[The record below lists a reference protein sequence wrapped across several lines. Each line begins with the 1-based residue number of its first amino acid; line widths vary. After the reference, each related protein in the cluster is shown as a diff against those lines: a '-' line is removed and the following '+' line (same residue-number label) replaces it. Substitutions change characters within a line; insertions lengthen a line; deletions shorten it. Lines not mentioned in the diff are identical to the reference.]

1 MDFNDGQFPLAL
13 YLVKILRIKIINMKT
28 KLVNLSVA
36 LLISQLMMAQ
46 FHIGVKAGANI
57 TKVDGKSFKEQFEYG
72 YNVGGFAEI
81 KLSDK
86 FSFQPE
92 VLFNQYTSTLDS
104 SYKSIYENV
113 ITSDQSKVKLNYLT
127 IPLLL
132 DYKFLGPIHLQAG
145 PQFGILM
152 NQDKNFLQNGEAAFK
167 SGDFSMALGAQV
179 KIAQFRFTGRYLIG
193 LNNIND
199 IDNQDKWTNQVI
211 QLSVGIAL

>member
-1 MDFNDGQFPLAL
+1 
-13 YLVKILRIKIINMKT
+13 MKT
-28 KLVNLSVA
+28 KLLTLAAA

-46 FHIGVKAGANI
+46 FHLGIKAGANI
-57 TKVDGKSFKEQFEYG
+57 TKVDGKSFNEEFNYG

-81 KLSDK
+81 GLGKK
-86 FSFQPE
+86 FAFEPE

-104 SYKSIYENV
+104 NYKHIYENV

-127 IPLLL
+127 IPLLI

-145 PQFGILM
+145 PQFGVLM
-152 NQDKNFLQNGEAAFK
+152 SHDKTFLENGENAFK
-167 SGDFSMALGAQV
+167 GGDFSMVAGAQI
-179 KIAQFRFTGRYLIG
+179 KLAQFRITGRYIIG

-199 IDNQDKWTNQVI
+199 IDNQDKWKNQVI

>member
-1 MDFNDGQFPLAL
+1 
-13 YLVKILRIKIINMKT
+13 MKT

-46 FHIGVKAGANI
+46 FHIGIKAGANI
-57 TKVDGKSFKEQFEYG
+57 TKVDGQSFKQQFEYG

-113 ITSDQSKVKLNYLT
+113 ITSDQTKVKLNYLT

-199 IDNQDKWTNQVI
+199 IDNQDKWKNQVI
-211 QLSVGIAL
+211 QLSVGVAL

>member
-1 MDFNDGQFPLAL
+1 MVFLWH
-13 YLVKILRIKIINMKT
+13 YTWSKILRIKIVNMKT

-57 TKVDGKSFKEQFEYG
+57 TKVDGQSFKQQFEYG
-72 YNVGGFAEI
+72 YHLGGFAEI

-86 FSFQPE
+86 FSFNPE
-92 VLFNQYTSTLDS
+92 VLFSQNSSTLDS
-104 SYKSIYENV
+104 NYKSIYENV
-113 ITSDQSKVKLNYLT
+113 IASDQSKVKLNYLT

-132 DYKFLGPIHLQAG
+132 DYKFLGPVHLQAG

-152 NQDKNFLQNGEAAFK
+152 SHDKSFLENGEQAFK
-167 SGDFSMALGAQV
+167 NGDFSMAFGAEV
-179 KIAQFRFTGRYLIG
+179 KLAQLRVTGRYLIG

-199 IDNQDKWTNQVI
+199 IDNQDKWKNQVI
-211 QLSVGIAL
+211 QLSLGIAL

>member
-1 MDFNDGQFPLAL
+1 MDFNEGGFPLAL
-13 YLVKILRIKIINMKT
+13 YLVKNLRIKIINMKT

-36 LLISQLMMAQ
+36 ILISQLMMAQ

-104 SYKSIYENV
+104 NYKSIYENV
-113 ITSDQSKVKLNYLT
+113 ITSDQTKVKLNYLT

-152 NQDKNFLQNGEAAFK
+152 NQDKNFLQNGETAFK

-199 IDNQDKWTNQVI
+199 IDNQDKWKNQVI